1 MASDAMI
8 YAEVHE
14 LLDHP
19 VELVWSQVAAFG
31 AIDRWVDGVTGCAMT
46 GDGPGAVRTVQ
57 LGERQVC
64 EQLEE
69 IDPAA
74 YRLRYRIL
82 LPHRLP
88 AANVHGE
95 IRLIPL
101 EGGRT
106 EMVWRSDATDFQVP
120 PGELGARMEGFYR
133 RSIDGLRRLLD
144 QAEPVSGLG

>member
-8 YAEVHE
+8 YVEVHE

-19 VELVWSQVAAFG
+19 VERVWPQVAAFG
-31 AIDRWVDGVTGCAMT
+31 AIDRWVDGVTGCTVT
-46 GDGPGAVRTVQ
+46 GDGKGAVRTIQ

-88 AANVHGE
+88 AANIHGE

-101 EGGRT
+101 AGGRT

-120 PGELGARMEGFYR
+120 PEELGARMEAFYR
-133 RSIDGLRRLLD
+133 RSIAGLRRLL
-144 QAEPVSGLG
+144 QVSDPG

>member
-1 MASDAMI
+1 MMASDAMI

-19 VELVWSQVAAFG
+19 VEIVWLHVAAFG
-31 AIDRWVDGVTGCAMT
+31 AIDRWVDGVTRCEMT
-46 GDGPGAVRTVQ
+46 GEGPGAVRIVR

-74 YRLRYRIL
+74 YRLRYQILPPHL
-82 LPHRLP
+82 LP
-88 AANVHGE
+88 ASNVRSE

-101 EGGRT
+101 GGGRT
-106 EMVWRSDATDFQVP
+106 EMVWCSEATEFDVP
-120 PGELGARMEGFYR
+120 PEQLGAMIETFYR
-133 RSIDGLRRLLD
+133 RSIEGLRRLLD
-144 QAEPVSGLG
+144 RG